1 MQATTTRHLVQ
12 QYERELVRLRFKEST
27 IGIYREFW
35 TSFIRFCDGLHEQEF
50 SAQTAFRFL
59 YERYG
64 IVDTTSPSQLTRH
77 QQHLRQM
84 VRKLIHFHVHG
95 AVGRPNRVPQR
106 SVDNDRLA
114 EVLGA
119 YAAHC
124 VEHGYATSTRK
135 GLRADAVRFMVFVE
149 SQGLEKL
156 SELTSMSIIEYVESL
171 SIYSYRSI
179 GLALGRL
186 RTLLRFLYADG
197 YLAED
202 LSAAVP
208 RQQERR
214 DTTVT
219 AVWSQADVLRLLDA
233 IDRGNPC
240 GKRDYAILLLV
251 TRLGIRASDI
261 RKLKLGNL
269 RWESYRIEF
278 TQSKTGRNVSLPLL
292 RDVGWA
298 IIDYLEHGRPHSES
312 PYVFLKQ
319 IAPYGQLS
327 EGTCFRHII
336 ARCCKLSRLSRS
348 YGEKIGMHSL
358 RHTLATVL
366 LEKHTPL
373 PVISE
378 ILGHE
383 SRDSTSVYLRT
394 HDAALRECAMD
405 VQEATQ

>member
-1 MQATTTRHLVQ
+1 MQATTTRQLVQ

-35 TSFIRFCDGLHEQEF
+35 TSFLRFCDDLHEQEF

-64 IVDTTSPSQLTRH
+64 IVDTTKPCRLTRH

-106 SVDNDRLA
+106 SVDNDSLA
-114 EVLGA
+114 EVIGA

-124 VEHGYATSTRK
+124 VERGYATSTRK

-156 SELTSMSIIEYVESL
+156 SELTSARIIEYVESL

-179 GLALGRL
+179 GLALGGL
-186 RTLLRFLYADG
+186 RTLLRFLYANG
-197 YLAED
+197 YVAED

-214 DTTVT
+214 DTTVS
-219 AVWSQADVLRLLDA
+219 AVWSQADVVRLLNA

-261 RKLKLGNL
+261 RKLKLGSL
-269 RWESYRIEF
+269 RWESNRIEF
-278 TQSKTGRNVSLPLL
+278 TQSKTDRNVSLPLL

-298 IIDYLEHGRPHSES
+298 IIDYLEHGRPQSDS
-312 PYVFLKQ
+312 PYVFLRQ
-319 IAPYGQLS
+319 TAPYGQLS

-336 ARCCKLSRLSRS
+336 ARCCKLRRLSPS
-348 YGEKIGMHSL
+348 YGERIGMHSL
-358 RHTLATVL
+358 RHTLATRL
-366 LEKHTPL
+366 LEQHTPL

-378 ILGHE
+378 ILGHA
-383 SRDSTSVYLRT
+383 SRDSTSVYLKT
-394 HDAALRECAMD
+394 HDVALRECAMD
-405 VQEATQ
+405 LPEAMK